1 MNNTQ
6 SKKEISLVDTS
17 MNICINYLINDI
29 TKVSLQR
36 FIAGIIAELIF
47 KYDWEDIKNDNS
59 NISNYIKKLTECNK
73 RRITTLK
80 SYNRES
86 LYMYIENILDIE
98 SCIVLLP
105 KGTRCWAYEFDEIN
119 HIISLDAFLKWKN
132 DFEIKYNRPYN
143 APELPTCGCNTYIN
157 EKGAEKEPRN
167 VQRKVTK
174 NNPNKE
180 QTESIKRDI
189 IRLYDNLV
197 CTRGGDNVVDNFEYI
212 WEWKISEQE
221 YNEIIETL
229 LKEECKKYINK
240 LIFDNRKILF
250 IVVAYVAERFKREW
264 NANDGNDNA
273 LRLLGL
279 GNNSKEIAEE
289 YFNKTQERIF
299 KHSQSN
305 EGEWL
310 ESLRMEGGLPI
321 KRINSSDSGLSKF
334 AEKLWHDP
342 NSAIEY
348 LKIKIKNQTLKYSYN
363 NNLSVYKFVNTLKSS
378 IDNLSNIF
386 HEDDI
391 NSELVTKFAE
401 MLKEGRSK
409 VRETSKFDLKYN
421 VWKFYHEFVIYR
433 KVVLKSAGEYDEP
446 KELISISRIK
456 EQWEIENPTYVFKLE
471 IGGEK
476 YLFTQW
482 KFEGEDYYRSTT
494 GLTEFALQPIKGPNY
509 HLPKEDI
516 YYIPIDENGKEG
528 EKIRIR
534 CSFNH
539 KKNFFNFSSNNKLNW
554 DSGSRKYFSAVLL
567 TKKYKIEGCIKE
579 DIEFGNNFRWIEYF
593 DYLKVD
599 DTYIYADKFTVF
611 PQDNAVHTIKKHNF
625 IRKIEY
631 CKGEER
637 KEVFI
642 LSSEKI
648 EANNFVKRDNYGNII
663 NVERI
668 GNVDNSQTQ
677 GYTRLKMDGISFDAF
692 ILPET
697 IRIRRNVKSGNIII
711 DGCDFSVIDNWVQ
724 RGGNTIYDKYNDDNK
739 QKEVINIKLFLNKE
753 TEDCLSLEI
762 VRPLDCK
769 NKILGSYILSIEES
783 IPKKFGSKY
792 KIRIFDENGVRYTD
806 DYSTKKKYSDEIQKY
821 KKQFYYITQLKEEKN
836 LEFIYITIDG
846 NKQLQE
852 ETLSIKSRTLIEQN
866 NNEYKVIKNVE
877 QSDTGVIIQSLQ
889 NKSTELTYYE
899 PTYIGGIKEILKNI
913 PAIDRLEMTIKHQL
927 YYDVLHFK
935 EEFTPQFFID
945 YCNYCEAKK
954 KNINWSFLWDIAE
967 YFGIDWIL
975 IGRKAWRNVAKRSEV
990 KKRDLIRT
998 LFMHSP
1004 NANYLEYLIEHFWE
1018 FRTTQHRGR
1027 MTFLEKLLNEDDFNN
1042 TVWREDFS
1050 NIEEEAKRLELK
1062 RLTNKR
1068 TII

>member
-1 MNNTQ
+1 MPNQQPKNN
-6 SKKEISLVDTS
+6 ISLIDTS
-17 MNICINYLINDI
+17 MNFCINYLIKDI

-36 FIAGIIAELIF
+36 FIAGIVAELIF
-47 KYDWEDIKNDNS
+47 KYDWKDIKNDYS
-59 NISNYIKKLTECNK
+59 DISNYIKNLTEFNK
-73 RRITTLK
+73 RRFTILK
-80 SYNRES
+80 NYDRES
-86 LYMYIENILDIE
+86 LYLYFENTLENAI
-98 SCIVLLP
+98 CVRLLP
-105 KGTRCWAYEFDEIN
+105 KGLKCWAYEFDEKN
-119 HIISLDAFLKWKN
+119 YTISLDAFLNWKN
-132 DFEIKYNRPYN
+132 DFETKYNRPYN
-143 APELPTCGCNTYIN
+143 APELPVCGKNTYTC
-157 EKGAEKEPRN
+157 EKKTEKEL
-167 VQRKVTK
+167 RKANRSITT
-174 NNPNKE
+174 NHINKE
-180 QTESIKRDI
+180 QAESAKRDI
-189 IRLYDNLV
+189 IRLYDNLLSA
-197 CTRGGDNVVDNFEYI
+197 RGGENIVDKFEYV
-212 WEWKISEQE
+212 WEWKISEKE
-221 YNEIIETL
+221 YNDISCML
-229 LKEECKKYINK
+229 LDEKYKTHLSK

-342 NSAIEY
+342 DSAIEY
-348 LKIKIKNQTLKYSYN
+348 LKKEIKNQTLKYSYN
-363 NNLSVYKFVNTLKSS
+363 NKLSVYKFVNTLKSS

-409 VRETSKFDLKYN
+409 GRETSKFDLKYN
-421 VWKFYHEFVIYR
+421 VWKFYNEFVIYR
-433 KVVLKSAGEYDEP
+433 NVVLKSAGEYDEP

-482 KFEGEDYYRSTT
+482 KFEGKDYYRSTT

-697 IRIRRNVKSGNIII
+697 IRIKSNPEKTKGKLVVE
-711 DGCDFSVIDNWVQ
+711 GCDFSVVDNWVQ
-724 RGGNTIYDKYNDDNK
+724 RGRNTIHDNYTEDNK

-753 TEDCLSLEI
+753 AEDWLSLEI
-762 VRPLDCK
+762 ARPLRRED
-769 NKILGSYILSIEES
+769 KIIGTHILNIDEP
-783 IPKKFGSKY
+783 IPKKFASKY
-792 KIRIFDENGVRYTD
+792 KKRIFDENGVRYTD
-806 DYSTKKKYSDEIQKY
+806 DYSTQKDYTAEIQKY

-913 PAIDRLEMTIKHQL
+913 SAIDRLEMTIKHQL
-927 YYDVLHFK
+927 YYDVLLFK
-935 EEFTPQFFID
+935 EDINPQFVIKYYYDCKNKNKTID
-945 YCNYCEAKK
+945 
-954 KNINWSFLWDIAE
+954 WPFLWEIARS
-967 YFGIDWIL
+967 YNIDWLL
-975 IGRKAWRNVAKRSEV
+975 IGRKKWRNVANPSQKEERE
-990 KKRDLIRT
+990 LIKE
-998 LFMHSP
+998 LFKYSS
-1004 NANYLEYLIEHFWE
+1004 NANELEYLIENYWDLKIG
-1018 FRTTQHRGR
+1018 QKKRGNK
-1027 MTFLEKLLNEDDFNN
+1027 TFLEKLLNDEDFNITSWPN
-1042 TVWREDFS
+1042 NLEDVED
-1050 NIEEEAKRLELK
+1050 NAKILELK
-1062 RLTNKR
+1062 KTNEL
-1068 TII
+1068 